1 MTCGNDLIN
10 SQLVT
15 PLAREAE
22 QCAHTGNLNQTPSQ
36 TNSSQRKVK
45 LKKHITLMIR
55 YKLKVLTLH
64 SLSFLSFLGPILSI
78 KWQSTVDS
86 YCDSWVKLKIIL
98 GWLFWKTEQMH
109 KIYISTGLDFDWKKV
124 YFFWECSQEVTR
136 HLLTRDPIQDGWIK
150 ELIKQKWKFWAV
162 LGNRGCREK
171 TTPNCQV
178 SMQLFGVVF

>member
-36 TNSSQRKVK
+36 TKSSQRKVK

-64 SLSFLSFLGPILSI
+64 SLSFLSFCGLFFLWNGLTQLTHVVNPESSWESFLDDSSEKLNKCAKLSLF
-78 KWQSTVDS
+78 SLFDF
-86 YCDSWVKLKIIL
+86 D
-98 GWLFWKTEQMH
+98 LFWLWLKTRS
-109 KIYISTGLDFDWKKV
+109 KIL
-124 YFFWECSQEVTR
+124 R
-136 HLLTRDPIQDGWIK
+136 P
-150 ELIKQKWKFWAV
+150 
-162 LGNRGCREK
+162 
-171 TTPNCQV
+171 
-178 SMQLFGVVF
+178 

>member
-55 YKLKVLTLH
+55 CKLKVLTLH
-64 SLSFLSFLGPILSI
+64 SLSFLSFLCPVLSI
-78 KWQSTVDS
+78 KWIALVDS

-98 GWLFWKTEQMH
+98 GWLFWKTEQMPKITTTLQIFTPWKLQGLGITGSLQGKPILSMEKGCKNH
-109 KIYISTGLDFDWKKV
+109 KETL
-124 YFFWECSQEVTR
+124 CT
-136 HLLTRDPIQDGWIK
+136 LWI
-150 ELIKQKWKFWAV
+150 
-162 LGNRGCREK
+162 N
-171 TTPNCQV
+171 P
-178 SMQLFGVVF
+178 VVFTDCGETPW

>member
-36 TNSSQRKVK
+36 TKSSQRKVK

-64 SLSFLSFLGPILSI
+64 SLSFLSFLWPILSI
-78 KWQSTVDS
+78 KWIVLIESCCEFCSYQPNIQFDRTVWPNF
-86 YCDSWVKLKIIL
+86 Y
-98 GWLFWKTEQMH
+98 
-109 KIYISTGLDFDWKKV
+109 Y
-124 YFFWECSQEVTR
+124 
-136 HLLTRDPIQDGWIK
+136 
-150 ELIKQKWKFWAV
+150 V
-162 LGNRGCREK
+162 LGLAQMTEPFLQNTEPFFFIIFQNGYLRSFKMACR
-171 TTPNCQV
+171 
-178 SMQLFGVVF
+178 SIFGFFRNTFFS